1 MDEQELKKH
10 LVNIVQEYGSK
21 WNSIED
27 RIYKQHEQEEIE
39 LREKFT
45 SDEYHY
51 AKRTDW
57 HEEFSGQ
64 ISFILD
70 EYCTDK
76 KRVYG
81 GKSRKS
87 SGFPVKFNGIE
98 HPIKSNVELK
108 NKNRAEVYIQTETN
122 FSDEY
127 LLVLLKKADT
137 WKIDNYKN
145 RRYGNEKWN
154 TCIL

>member
-39 LREKFT
+39 LREKYT
-45 SDEYHY
+45 GDEYHY

-57 HEEFSGQ
+57 HEEFSGL
-64 ISFILD
+64 ISCIWD

-87 SGFPVKFNGIE
+87 FGFPVKFNGIE
-98 HPIKSNVELK
+98 HPIKSNVE
-108 NKNRAEVYIQTETN
+108 
-122 FSDEY
+122 
-127 LLVLLKKADT
+127 
-137 WKIDNYKN
+137 
-145 RRYGNEKWN
+145 
-154 TCIL
+154 